1 MSGWDAPTGS
11 WDSRPEPD
19 ESGGPDEQG
28 YQQGEPT
35 GGHRAVRGGEG
46 RLRAGRRGLPGYEQA
61 QNYDQTAG
69 DLRPGYDQGPGYG
82 QPPGYGQQ
90 GYGPGSTGPQPSFGS
105 GSGSGAGQMVRY
117 GQRPAD
123 DRAYGSGP
131 QDALG
136 PSRAMGSGPLSAPPA
151 QGPQATPSPL
161 DAPGTFGS
169 VPSGPQRPLGPGPQ
183 DPLSSGPQST
193 FSSGSRRAIGS
204 APQSPPVPPAALGS
218 GSRGA
223 VGYGEE
229 ATAVYRQYGADDPTR
244 SGWSDASDQQGYGD
258 RQGYGNQPGYGDRQ
272 GYGDQPGYGSSPGYG
287 TRAGSGPQGSGGEP
301 GYGPPSQPGQDYGQN
316 SFAPNIPNTPNV
328 PNTPN
333 TPNTP
338 NAPAGQPGSDR
349 GYGTQPGYGPPG
361 YGQSGYSQQASG
373 PGGFPPGG
381 YGGQADQSRMSQDYQ
396 TEVYPQPGSEP
407 SDYPQDG
414 FSQDPGV
421 TQAYG
426 TQPGYGQ
433 NGFGQDPGVTQAY
446 GTQPGYG
453 QNGFDPSIPSSPG
466 IPTTPGVPNGQATYP
481 ADGYGQGGFSAPGS
495 RQEGYPQDPY
505 AQDPY
510 TQDPYTQDTYTQDP
524 YGQAGYGQPGFEQ
537 PPGPGYDDDDVA
549 SRGRAP
555 RSRSGPPRSGPGAP
569 QHLDGARMALYLAAA
584 VVGVVLIVIVVV
596 QLTKSGGNKAAT
608 GSSTPSTG
616 TTAATGSNGTNGYV
630 FTQTAEVGTSFP
642 LNKTAT
648 KAFTPNLV
656 HQSALIAGQIKARGY
671 GKPGKVTVGV
681 YDLTPV
687 TSISSSSFK
696 GIAFVGYDGT
706 FNPKSVINLVR
717 STLVSPRVV
726 SPGPHGGDMICGYD
740 TSSGAQ
746 ASECVWVTKTTFG
759 QVHFLEGETAV
770 KYSGAS
776 KLALEVRNAVE
787 VKAA

>member
-61 QNYDQTAG
+61 QNYDQTTG
-69 DLRPGYDQGPGYG
+69 DYDQGSGYG

-90 GYGPGSTGPQPSFGS
+90 GYGPGTTGPQPSF

-136 PSRAMGSGPLSAPPA
+136 PSRAMGSGPLSSPPA

-169 VPSGPQRPLGPGPQ
+169 LPSGPQRPLGPGPQ

-193 FSSGSRRAIGS
+193 FSSGPRRAIGS
-204 APQSPPVPPAALGS
+204 APQSPQVPPAALGS
-218 GSRGA
+218 GSQGA
-223 VGYGEE
+223 VGYGEG
-229 ATAVYRQYGADDPTR
+229 ATAAYRQYGADDPTR
-244 SGWSDASDQQGYGD
+244 SGWSDAGD
-258 RQGYGNQPGYGDRQ
+258 RPGYSDPQGHGDRQ
-272 GYGDQPGYGSSPGYG
+272 GYGDQPGYGDRPGYGDQQGYGSSPGYG
-287 TRAGSGPQGSGGEP
+287 ARAGSGQQGSGGDP

-316 SFAPNIPNTPNV
+316 SFV
-328 PNTPN
+328 PNT
-333 TPNTP
+333 
-338 NAPAGQPGSDR
+338 PAGQPGSDQ
-349 GYGTQPGYGPPG
+349 GYGTQPGYSPAG
-361 YGQSGYSQQASG
+361 YGQSGYGQQASG

-381 YGGQADQSRMSQDYQ
+381 FGGQADQSRMGQDYQ
-396 TEVYPQPGSEP
+396 TEAYPQPGSEP
-407 SDYPQDG
+407 SDYAQNG
-414 FSQDPGV
+414 FGEN
-421 TQAYG
+421 G
-426 TQPGYGQ
+426 FGQ
-433 NGFGQDPGVTQAY
+433 NGYGQDPGVTQAY

-453 QNGFDPSIPSSPG
+453 QNGYGQDPGVTQAYSTQPGYGQNGFVSSSPG
-466 IPTTPGVPNGQATYP
+466 VPTAPGAPNGQATYT
-481 ADGYGQGGFSAPGS
+481 ADGYGQGGFGAPGS
-495 RQEGYPQDPY
+495 RQDGYPQDPY

-510 TQDPYTQDTYTQDP
+510 TQDS

-549 SRGRAP
+549 ARGRAP
-555 RSRSGPPRSGPGAP
+555 RSRSGPPRSGPGSP
-569 QHLDGARMALYLAAA
+569 QHLAGARMALYLAAA
-584 VVGVVLIVIVVV
+584 VVGVVVIVIVVV
-596 QLTKSGGNKAAT
+596 QLTKSGGNNAAT

-616 TTAATGSNGTNGYV
+616 TTAATGANGTNGYV
-630 FTQTAEVGTSFP
+630 FTQAAEVGTSFP

-648 KAFTPNLV
+648 KAFTPTLV
-656 HQSALIAGQIKARGY
+656 NQSALIAGQIKARGY

-687 TSISSSSFK
+687 KSISSSSFK
-696 GIAFVGYDGT
+696 GIAFTGYDGT

-717 STLVSPRVV
+717 STLVSSRVV
-726 SPGPHGGDMICGYD
+726 NPGPHGGDMVCGYD
-740 TSSGAQ
+740 TSGGSQ

-759 QVHFLEGETAV
+759 QVHFLEGQAAV
-770 KYSGAS
+770 KYSGAA
-776 KLALEVRNAVE
+776 KLALAVRNAVE
-787 VKAA
+787 VKPA